1 MYYVDHACKESNVKC
16 SSFMELLKHV
26 AKQHFKESD
35 DESERK
41 VQNKVVENE
50 NENRDVKRVENM

>member
-1 MYYVDHACKESNVKC
+1 MLLSNT
-16 SSFMELLKHV
+16 FL
-26 AKQHFKESD
+26 ESD

-50 NENRDVKRVENM
+50 NENRDVKRGKPYVYSESMLDEFLS